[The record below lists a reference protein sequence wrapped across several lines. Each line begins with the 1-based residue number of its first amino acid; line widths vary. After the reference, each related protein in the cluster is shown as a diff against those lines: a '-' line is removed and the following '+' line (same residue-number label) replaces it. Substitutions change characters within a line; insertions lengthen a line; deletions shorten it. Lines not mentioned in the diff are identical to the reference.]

1 MGNQVSDLQRGS
13 MYFRRRGLTRRSL
26 SLAVRDTDAFIGE
39 VYKVA
44 SPASAASSPLGKDTY
59 SDGASSAASSSSRLG
74 RVREANTVGRGRRNR
89 YVNGITKGINL

>member
-1 MGNQVSDLQRGS
+1 

-44 SPASAASSPLGKDTY
+44 SPASVPSSPLGRGTY
-59 SDGASSAASSSSRLG
+59 SDGASATASSSSS
-74 RVREANTVGRGRRNR
+74 RVREAKAVGRGRRNR
-89 YVNGITKGINL
+89 YVNGITKGIN